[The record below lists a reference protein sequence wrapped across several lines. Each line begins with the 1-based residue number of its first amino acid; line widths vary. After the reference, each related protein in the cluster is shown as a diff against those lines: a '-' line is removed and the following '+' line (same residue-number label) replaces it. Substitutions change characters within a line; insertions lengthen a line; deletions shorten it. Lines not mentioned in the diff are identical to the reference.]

1 MKEPLILLSLLLD
14 LFYLIK
20 HPPTHQ
26 FFNNYLI
33 DFHALLFL
41 YFVILILSNFLISK
55 LLNIFL
61 SSSIEYSSL

>member
-14 LFYLIK
+14 LFYLII

-26 FFNNYLI
+26 LFNNYLI